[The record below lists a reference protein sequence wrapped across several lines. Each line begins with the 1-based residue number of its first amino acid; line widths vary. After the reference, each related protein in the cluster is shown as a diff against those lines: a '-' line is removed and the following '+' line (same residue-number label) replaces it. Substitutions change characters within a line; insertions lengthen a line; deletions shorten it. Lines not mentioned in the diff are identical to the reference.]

1 MQPSKI
7 PCHIRGCLFVA
18 RWIYFN
24 ENDAEQTVCLC
35 PAHMDELARTNPSRA
50 SRFIP
55 IARNQPMIPVRSSQ
69 AA

>member
-1 MQPSKI
+1 MRQSEI
-7 PCHIRGCLFVA
+7 PCHIRGCMFVA

-24 ENDAEQTVCLC
+24 EEDADQTVCLC
-35 PAHMDELARTNPSRA
+35 PAHLEELGRSNPSRA

-55 IARNQPMIPVRSSQ
+55 IARNHPMIPVAGTR